1 VRSNRAN
8 LPFMSGPPARAG
20 RMIEIRFHGRGGQ
33 GAVVASEL
41 LAQAAF
47 LDGREPQ
54 SFPFFG
60 VERRGAPV
68 TAFTRIDNRPIGVR
82 TSIVAPDIV
91 VVLDPGLLTTTP
103 VADGLKDGGLL
114 LVNSPR
120 PPERVPAPP
129 TARRASVDASAF
141 ALAHGL
147 GSRTMP
153 IVNTTVLGALARAS
167 GVVSLEAL
175 GRAIDRYVP
184 RQPAENRA
192 AAADGFASVRLADAG
207 TLGPPVAA
215 RAPAPPPVAIPEGPI
230 ASVPSRTIR
239 TAAWR
244 TLTPEIDLA
253 RCTKCNFCWKF
264 CPDDAIELDVRGF
277 PVVALD
283 SCKGCGICAEVCP
296 PKTIAMVAVEE
307 AA

>member
-1 VRSNRAN
+1 
-8 LPFMSGPPARAG
+8 
-20 RMIEIRFHGRGGQ
+20 MIEIRFHGRGGQ

-41 LAQAAF
+41 LARAAF

-68 TAFTRIDNRPIGVR
+68 TAYTRIDDRPIGVR

-91 VVLDPGLLTTTP
+91 VVLDPGLLSTTP

-114 LVNSPR
+114 LVNSPH
-120 PPERVPAPP
+120 PPELLAAPASV
-129 TARRASVDASAF
+129 RRASVDASAI
-141 ALAHGL
+141 AVAHGL

-175 GRAIDRYVP
+175 GQAIDRYVP
-184 RQPAENRA
+184 SRPVQNRA
-192 AAADGFASVRLADAG
+192 AAAEGFALVRSADAVAG
-207 TLGPPVAA
+207 GPTIPVGHVAS
-215 RAPAPPPVAIPEGPI
+215 PPTVLPEGPI
-230 ASVPSRTIR
+230 ASIPSRTIR

-264 CPDDAIELDVRGF
+264 CPDDAIEFDARGF
-277 PVVALD
+277 PVIVLD
-283 SCKGCGICAEVCP
+283 ACKGCGICADVCP
-296 PKTIAMVAVEE
+296 PKTIAMVAVEV